1 MTEQTNMDRAREWW
15 AGGLT
20 PEHEAT
26 DDYDED
32 VMRQVAALLDAAEER
47 GRVAE
52 REAVLPLLRRARDW
66 VSEGLCYADCNKRAS
81 ARLERGVSE
90 LCAAIRAMGAK

>member
-47 GRVAE
+47 GRGADRE
-52 REAVLPLLRRARDW
+52 RCAKAFIRMWDDGATVGEI
-66 VSEGLCYADCNKRAS
+66 AD
-81 ARLERGVSE
+81 
-90 LCAAIRAMGAK
+90 AIRAMGTK